1 LLLCPLIVLAPVAPR
16 LARRAGENRAV
27 PALLAAMVAFA
38 VSCVIFI
45 ALVPFSSQRYAVDFM
60 PTLLFVSCVGA
71 AALLRRIQVAM
82 GRRL

>member
-1 LLLCPLIVLAPVAPR
+1 
-16 LARRAGENRAV
+16 
-27 PALLAAMVAFA
+27 
-38 VSCVIFI
+38 VIFI